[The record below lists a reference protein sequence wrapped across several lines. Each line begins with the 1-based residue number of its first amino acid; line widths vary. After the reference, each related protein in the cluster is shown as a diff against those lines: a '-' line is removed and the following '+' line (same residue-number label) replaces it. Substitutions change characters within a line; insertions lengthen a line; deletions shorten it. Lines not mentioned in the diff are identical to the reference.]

1 MSAIVSRYIKGVSP
15 SPESRE
21 MLNQMFGI
29 RPGQQML
36 FCVFEVQCHGNTY
49 YCCWSGGR
57 LDKGRPMMT
66 ITGKAA
72 MEALCSVHAEGD
84 DRLHIHELRVG
95 LTPLREKVVNIL
107 RGKPAGSRVCFL
119 GDLNGELDG
128 LMAKAFNVTGEGV
141 NLNKPLH

>member
-1 MSAIVSRYIKGVSP
+1 MSRIVSRYIKGVSP

-21 MLNQMFGI
+21 MLNQMFSV
-29 RPGQQML
+29 RPEQEML
-36 FCVFEVQCHGNTY
+36 FCVFEVQCDGSTY

-57 LDKGRPMMT
+57 IEKGRPMMT
-66 ITGKAA
+66 PTG
-72 MEALCSVHAEGD
+72 GD

-107 RGKPAGSRVCFL
+107 RAKPAHARVCFL

-128 LMAKAFNVTGEGV
+128 LMTKAFNVTGESV
-141 NLNKPLH
+141 NLSKPLH